1 MGFQQ
6 ALSGLNAASQ
16 NLDAIGNSIANAS
29 TVGFKIGQAQF
40 ADVYASSLAG
50 GSGTQIGIGTRLAA
64 VSPEFTQGNIQTTGN
79 PLDMAING
87 SGFFRMS
94 TGGVITYTR
103 DGEFSLDKNGFIV
116 GNSGAKVTGY
126 PADASGNISSAPPQP
141 LMLTLAPLAPKPTS
155 AASLSL
161 NLNANGAVPANAFS
175 MTDTSTFDS
184 STSMTVYDSQGNGQT
199 LTTYYVKTAADAW
212 DVYASTT
219 PPSGTPTVLN
229 GGAKIGSLAFNAS
242 GALAADVN
250 MNVSIPIASGA
261 TNPLA
266 FTLTYPAASTSQY
279 GVGFAVSK
287 NSQDGYTTGQL
298 AGYAIAS
305 DGTISGQY
313 TNGQTRV
320 EGQVALAGFINPQ
333 GLVAQGN
340 NQWSES
346 SASGQPV
353 VGAPG
358 VGNNGLVQS
367 GALEQSN
374 TDVTQQLVD
383 MITAQRV
390 YQANAETVKTED
402 QVQQT
407 LLNLR

>member
-1 MGFQQ
+1 
-6 ALSGLNAASQ
+6 
-16 NLDAIGNSIANAS
+16 
-29 TVGFKIGQAQF
+29 
-40 ADVYASSLAG
+40 
-50 GSGTQIGIGTRLAA
+50 
-64 VSPEFTQGNIQTTGN
+64 
-79 PLDMAING
+79 
-87 SGFFRMS
+87 
-94 TGGVITYTR
+94 
-103 DGEFSLDKNGFIV
+103 
-116 GNSGAKVTGY
+116 
-126 PADASGNISSAPPQP
+126 
-141 LMLTLAPLAPKPTS
+141 
-155 AASLSL
+155 
-161 NLNANGAVPANAFS
+161 
-175 MTDTSTFDS
+175 
-184 STSMTVYDSQGNGQT
+184 
-199 LTTYYVKTAADAW
+199 
-212 DVYASTT
+212 
-219 PPSGTPTVLN
+219 
-229 GGAKIGSLAFNAS
+229 
-242 GALAADVN
+242 